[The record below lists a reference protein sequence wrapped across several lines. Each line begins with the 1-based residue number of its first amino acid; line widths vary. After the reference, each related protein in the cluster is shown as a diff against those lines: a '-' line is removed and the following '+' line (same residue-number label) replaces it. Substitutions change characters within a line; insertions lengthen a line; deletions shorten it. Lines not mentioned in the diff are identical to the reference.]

1 MFCQVGYFDA
11 VFVSIS
17 VMRCLVEETEWKR
30 LSWVDLREGECRK
43 LRLQRLALGDG
54 FLPCLSE
61 AEEEKEAAA
70 VGPGR
75 GERGAADPG
84 GWQRTRRRLR
94 KAAGRPGLQQ
104 QRAANDWPGC
114 RRG

>member
-61 AEEEKEAAA
+61 AEEEKEAYKLTLT
-70 VGPGR
+70 VFLNCIVCIFLLFH
-75 GERGAADPG
+75 G
-84 GWQRTRRRLR
+84 GLNES
-94 KAAGRPGLQQ
+94 LS
-104 QRAANDWPGC
+104 
-114 RRG
+114 